1 MGGHFIAPFWRRG
14 LNRRGPDDNPLA
26 SAAKA
31 VFEFCMTGDTVI
43 RHIVFFTVP
52 EENRD
57 AVRKGLSGL
66 TAIPHSL
73 KLEIGE
79 NVKKDQW
86 GNSVDFI
93 VYGEFEN
100 EAALAA
106 YKADPAYDLST
117 NTVKPL
123 RETRVAADFNSD
135 TAVKAPIR

>member
-1 MGGHFIAPFWRRG
+1 M
-14 LNRRGPDDNPLA
+14 
-26 SAAKA
+26 
-31 VFEFCMTGDTVI
+31 I

-52 EENRD
+52 EANRD

-66 TAIPHSL
+66 TAIRHAQT
-73 KLEIGE
+73 LEIGE

-106 YKADPAYDLST
+106 YKADPAYELST
-117 NTVKPL
+117 ATVKPL
-123 RETRVAADFNSD
+123 RDTRVAADFDSD
-135 TAVKAPIR
+135 RAVKEPIG